1 MPQPLPRRNRLRSA
15 EYRCAEAPHTATT
28 SAGSALRAGDAPPTI
43 TGVQRIELFAL
54 AGIVLSG
61 LAVVA
66 ARRFHAPSRSTR
78 LQLALG
84 LVPGVLG
91 TFLVLVS
98 RVDLVPDE
106 LEAAAIPVLVV
117 LITVGAVMVTIYR
130 FRRE

>member
-1 MPQPLPRRNRLRSA
+1 M
-15 EYRCAEAPHTATT
+15 
-28 SAGSALRAGDAPPTI
+28 
-43 TGVQRIELFAL
+43 
-54 AGIVLSG
+54 
-61 LAVVA
+61 
-66 ARRFHAPSRSTR
+66 
-78 LQLALG
+78 
-84 LVPGVLG
+84 PGVLG

>member
-1 MPQPLPRRNRLRSA
+1 M
-15 EYRCAEAPHTATT
+15 
-28 SAGSALRAGDAPPTI
+28 
-43 TGVQRIELFAL
+43 QRIELIAL

-66 ARRFHAPSRSTR
+66 ARRFHAPSRSTG